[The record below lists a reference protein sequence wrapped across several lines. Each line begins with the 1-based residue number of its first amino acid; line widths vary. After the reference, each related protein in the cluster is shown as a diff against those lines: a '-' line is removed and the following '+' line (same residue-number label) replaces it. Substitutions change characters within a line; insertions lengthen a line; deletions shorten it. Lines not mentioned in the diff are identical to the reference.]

1 MTLVMGVTMILNLFE
16 SADFISLL
24 FETTSAFGTVGL
36 SVGIT
41 GSLRTGTKCVLAF
54 TMFVGRLGPMTMA
67 VAFTAS
73 LKNNDAHIKPAE
85 ENVMV
90 G

>member
-1 MTLVMGVTMILNLFE
+1 MDELMFE
-16 SADFISLL
+16 VC
-24 FETTSAFGTVGL
+24 SAFGTVGL